1 MMMHCCKKSDGTEKE
16 EVEMIDMTSYMDDP
30 FLRIDPEYVLSYYV
44 GMYELHCRRICL
56 V

>member
-30 FLRIDPEYVLSYYV
+30 FTNRP
-44 GMYELHCRRICL
+44 RICL
-56 V
+56 TYHIM